1 MNEQNRP
8 TKQVLIDYEERQSL
22 EQATAL
28 LETIVAKLKE
38 QGKFTFKQG
47 ETEIEIQPSGQIQTE
62 IKYEV
67 KGDKHS
73 FEIEL
78 EWIPDKLIKKWKFYN
93 KHSLGNGFRSLF
105 LVKNSLGPC
114 LFPLCGKS
122 AIS

>member
-1 MNEQNRP
+1 M
-8 TKQVLIDYEERQSL
+8 IDYEERQSL

-78 EWIPDKLIKKWKFYN
+78 EWIPGQADQKMEIL
-93 KHSLGNGFRSLF
+93 
-105 LVKNSLGPC
+105 
-114 LFPLCGKS
+114 
-122 AIS
+122 